1 MRRVKNPLF
10 KRYLRALIADAGKYI
25 ALFLFIA
32 IFIGFTSGYMVANHS
47 IVTAFDES
55 FEQYNIEDGHFIL
68 RREAD
73 DALMEFVTSQGVTL
87 YDFNYKD
94 KEVGEDTIRIYPN
107 REEVNLPCVMD
118 GRLAKEDDEIVID
131 RLYGEN
137 NDVTIGDVMEIDGR
151 PYTVTGLVALSDYSA
166 LFKSNTDMMFNA
178 SLFCVGLVTREG
190 YEALDDKGLV
200 HCTVYK
206 FNDPPADDEEGWE
219 RSNDLAADLDDYI
232 DKRKDMRD
240 DDLIEFVSSQDNQA
254 IRFTQEDFGADMT
267 MMEMLLVI
275 VMAVLAFIFAV
286 TTQSDIERE
295 AGAIGTLRAS
305 GYTRTEMLLHYMF
318 LPLFITVIGAAV
330 GNIAGYTRMK
340 EMMAGLYYHSY
351 SLPTYVTRWST
362 KAFLQT
368 TLLPCAIVFVVS
380 LLVLFRML
388 RLPPLKFL
396 RRDLRTQKQVHDLSL
411 EHGGF
416 LTRFRI
422 RILIQNRASY
432 LVLAFGI
439 FLAVVLLM
447 FGLMFGPVLTRFRGV
462 IIDSMICERQYVLK
476 EEIETA
482 DADAEKYCMYALKK
496 EDDEVSVYG
505 IEEDSRYLTGIELPD
520 VLNAVTISSACRDKY
535 GLKTGDRL
543 RLKVRYGS
551 RSFDFIV
558 AGVYDYESTVA
569 IYMKRELFNRVFFLE
584 QEYFTGYFS
593 DRILEDI
600 PEEQVQSIITEADMT
615 TIADQMMDSLGSVM
629 GLFSYFAMAIFA
641 IVVYIL
647 AKLIVDRNSHA
658 ISMLKIL
665 GYTNGEVGRLYNT
678 ATAIVVVVSLVASL
692 PFARIAIKSLLG
704 MFMERMNGYLP
715 FYIAPWIYL
724 FIPAVGIV
732 LYALV
737 HILQMRRVRR
747 IPMSEALK
755 NVE

>member
-1 MRRVKNPLF
+1 MRHKKNPLF
-10 KRYLRALIADAGKYI
+10 KRYKRALVADAGKYI

-47 IVTAFDES
+47 IVSTFDES
-55 FEQYNIEDGHFIL
+55 FEKYNIEDGHFIL
-68 RREAD
+68 RRKAD
-73 DALMEFVTSQGVTL
+73 DALKVFVTAKGVTL
-87 YDFNYKD
+87 YDMEYKD
-94 KEVGEDTIRIYPN
+94 KESGETTIRVYRN
-107 REEVNLPCVMD
+107 REEINLPCVME
-118 GRLAKEDDEIVID
+118 GRLAKEADEIVID
-131 RLYGEN
+131 RLYAEN
-137 NDVTIGDVMEIDGR
+137 NQITVGDTLLVGER
-151 PYTVTGLVALSDYSA
+151 TFRVTGLVALSDYSTM
-166 LFKSNTDMMFNA
+166 FKSNTDMMFNA
-178 SLFCVGLVTREG
+178 SLFSVALVTGEG
-190 YEALDDKGLV
+190 YDALDETGV
-200 HCTVYK
+200 VYCTAYK
-206 FNDPPADDEEGWE
+206 FNVPSADDEEGWE

-286 TTQSDIERE
+286 TTQSDIEKE

-305 GYTRTEMLLHYMF
+305 GYTRTEMLLHYMS
-318 LPLFITVIGAAV
+318 LPLFITVIAAIV
-330 GNIAGYTRMK
+330 GNIAGYSKMK
-340 EMMAGLYYHSY
+340 EYMAGLYYHSY
-351 SLPTYVTRWST
+351 SLPTYETRWST
-362 KAFLQT
+362 KAFLET
-368 TLLPCAIVFVVS
+368 TLLPCAIVFVVI

-396 RRDLRTQKQVHDLSL
+396 RRDLRTQKQVRDLPL

-447 FGLMFGPVLTRFRGV
+447 FGLMFEPVLTRFRGV
-462 IIDSMICERQYVLK
+462 IIDSMICSHQYVLK
-476 EEIETA
+476 EEAATA
-482 DADAEKYCMYALKK
+482 DKDAEKYCMYALKK

-505 IEEDSRYLTGIELPD
+505 IEEDTRYLTGIELPD

-535 GLKTGDRL
+535 GLETGDRL

-551 RSFDFIV
+551 RTFDFIV

-569 IYMKRELFNRVFFLE
+569 IYMKRAMFNRIFFLE
-584 QEYFTGYFS
+584 QEYYTGYFS
-593 DRILEDI
+593 NRILDDI
-600 PEEQVQSIITEADMT
+600 PEEQVQTIITQADMT
-615 TIADQMMDSLGSVM
+615 TIADQMVDSLGGVM

-678 ATAIVVVVSLVASL
+678 ATAIVVVVSLIVSE
-692 PFARIAIKSLLG
+692 PFAQVAIRNLLG
-704 MFMERMNGYLP
+704 MFMARMNGYLP
-715 FYIAPWIYL
+715 FHIASWIYL
-724 FIPAVGIV
+724 FIPVVGMV

-737 HILQMRRVRR
+737 HVLQMRRVRK
-747 IPMSEALK
+747 IPMGEALK